1 MSLLEAQAATGSI
14 IDPIN
19 GDMMGVDDA
28 LKKGLLDRSFAAVLA
43 RAERG
48 VTGYILKGTNEK
60 MSLFQAMQAVFYFCY
75 FVFINLLKII

>member
-1 MSLLEAQAATGSI
+1 MS
-14 IDPIN
+14 
-19 GDMMGVDDA
+19 VDDA

-60 MSLFQAMQAVFYFCY
+60 MSLFQAMQAVFFNLSKL
-75 FVFINLLKII
+75 FIF